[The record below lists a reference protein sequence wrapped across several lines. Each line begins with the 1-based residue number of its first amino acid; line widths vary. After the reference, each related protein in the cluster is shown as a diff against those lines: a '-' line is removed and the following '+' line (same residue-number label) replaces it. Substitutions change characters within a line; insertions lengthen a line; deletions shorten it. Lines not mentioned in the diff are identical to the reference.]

1 MEAQLRK
8 LFSEFRIDATIKN
21 IEVNDIATIIELC
34 LQPGT
39 RLSRLKNISTEI
51 ALTLKAKSLPIIK
64 PITEEGIVS
73 LEFLNN
79 NSTIMF
85 NDHVKSLEREGF
97 SVPLAL
103 GIGRDGREFVAD
115 LHKMP
120 HLLVAGET
128 GSGKSIM
135 LHAIINSIIEK
146 DEDKIMY
153 LIDPKRVEFSVY
165 KKVKCVKRLGYD
177 VKDAKKIF
185 EIVEKE
191 MMKRLNKFRRK
202 KVSNI
207 IEYREKK
214 KMPFIV
220 VVIDELASV
229 ITKQSRKELD
239 PVLASLTQL
248 GRAAGIHMVAATQ
261 RPSVDVVKGAIKA
274 NFPSRVS
281 CKVASKTDSRVI
293 LDKNGAETLSG
304 EGDAIIASG
313 KYDCFR
319 FKGYFLDRKSIEARC
334 LEHKGGWW

>member
-1 MEAQLRK
+1 MKK
-8 LFSEFRIDATIKN
+8 LFDEFRIEAAIQN
-21 IEVNDIATIIELC
+21 IEINEIATIVDLC

-39 RLSRLKNISTEI
+39 RLSRLRNIATEI
-51 ALTLKAKSLPIIK
+51 ALTLKTKSLPIIK
-64 PITEEGIVS
+64 PITEEGIIS

-79 NSTIMF
+79 NGTIMF
-85 NDHVKSLEREGF
+85 NDHIEALEQSEF
-97 SVPLAL
+97 AIPLSL

-146 DEDKIMY
+146 DDDKVLY

-165 KKVKCVKRLGYD
+165 KKVKCVKKLGYD
-177 VKDAKKIF
+177 VKDARRIF
-185 EIVEKE
+185 ENVEKE
-191 MMKRLNKFRRK
+191 MMSRLNRFRRK

-214 KMPFIV
+214 KMPFVI

-229 ITKQSRKELD
+229 INKQSRKELD

-274 NFPSRVS
+274 NFPARIS
-281 CKVASKTDSRVI
+281 CKVSSKTDSRVI
-293 LDKNGAETLSG
+293 LDKNGAETLCG
-304 EGDAIIASG
+304 EGDAIITSG
-313 KYDCFR
+313 RHDCFR
-319 FKGYFLDRKSIEARC
+319 FKGHFLDRKSIEARC
-334 LEHKGGWW
+334 LKHKGGWW